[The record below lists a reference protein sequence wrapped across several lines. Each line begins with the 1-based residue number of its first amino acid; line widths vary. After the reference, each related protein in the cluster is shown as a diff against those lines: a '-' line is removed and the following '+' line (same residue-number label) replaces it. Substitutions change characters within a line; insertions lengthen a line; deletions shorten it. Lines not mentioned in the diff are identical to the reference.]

1 MAKSTELMDTSPTL
15 KGLVEKYLLKLILG
29 PGDENNEERLEQL
42 RNGDLDELLVFTK
55 VPHLTGQEEIIQLKV
70 KDIRKNLNELY
81 ADLVFKFV
89 DIEELVK
96 KQIEEKGIVVID
108 EIDKLVRQ

>member
-1 MAKSTELMDTSPTL
+1 M
-15 KGLVEKYLLKLILG
+15 
-29 PGDENNEERLEQL
+29 
-42 RNGDLDELLVFTK
+42 
-55 VPHLTGQEEIIQLKV
+55 

-108 EIDKLVRQ
+108 EIDKLVR

>member
-1 MAKSTELMDTSPTL
+1 
-15 KGLVEKYLLKLILG
+15 
-29 PGDENNEERLEQL
+29 
-42 RNGDLDELLVFTK
+42 
-55 VPHLTGQEEIIQLKV
+55 V